1 VKYISEFRN
10 AAIARE
16 LSIKI
21 HDEVQPG
28 KNYHI
33 MEFCGSHTHA
43 IFRHGI
49 QDLLPKSIRLIHG
62 PGCPVCV
69 LPINRLNMAIHLAKK
84 PHVILCSYGDMIRVP
99 GKDGISLQSVQA
111 DGDDVRIVY
120 SVMDALDTA
129 RTHPKKDVVF
139 FAIGFETTTPPT
151 ALALQIAK
159 TESLKN
165 FFVFCNHVLTP
176 GAIAGILDN
185 PEIRSL
191 GSIPIDG
198 FIGPAHVSA
207 VIGSQPYE
215 FFAEEYQKPVVIA
228 GFEPLDILQAIR
240 MLIKQM
246 NEGQSKVE
254 NEYSRAVKRYGNI
267 TSKQRVADVFELRKM
282 FQWRGLGSIPYS
294 GLKIKSEFSPWDAE
308 IQFKIPDQNIPDHKA
323 CDCAAVLRGVKK
335 PTECK
340 VFGLSCTPETP
351 LGSCM
356 VSAEGACAAYY
367 TYGRFRENGKSL

>member
-1 VKYISEFRN
+1 MKYITEFRD

-16 LSIKI
+16 LSKKI
-21 HDEVQPG
+21 HHEVQPG
-28 KNYHI
+28 RQYNF

-49 QDLLPKSIRLIHG
+49 QDFLPNAIQLIHG

-69 LPINRLNMAIHLAKK
+69 LPVNRLNMAIYLARQ
-84 PHVILCSYGDMIRVP
+84 PGMILCTYGDMIRVP
-99 GKDGISLQSVQA
+99 GKDGISLEYMRASGA
-111 DGDDVRIVY
+111 DIRMVY
-120 SVMDALDTA
+120 SIMDALDIA
-129 RTHPKKDVVF
+129 RAEDRPIVF
-139 FAIGFETTTPPT
+139 FAIGFETTAPPT
-151 ALALQIAK
+151 ALGLKIAQK
-159 TESLKN
+159 EKLKN

-198 FIGPAHVSA
+198 FIGPAHVSM

-215 FFAEEYQKPVVIA
+215 YFAEEYRKPVVIA
-228 GFEPLDILQAIR
+228 GFEPLDILQAIL
-240 MLIKQM
+240 MLVAQI
-246 NEGQSKVE
+246 NSGRAEVE
-254 NEYSRAVKRYGNI
+254 NEYSRVVKRRGN
-267 TSKQRVADVFELRKM
+267 TKSKQLVAEIFELRRR
-282 FQWRGLGSIPYS
+282 FQWRGLGSVPYS
-294 GLKIKSEFSPWDAE
+294 GLKIKSEFSAWDAE
-308 IQFKIPDQNIPDHKA
+308 VQFTIPEENIPDHKA
-323 CDCAAVLRGVKK
+323 CECAAVLRGVKK
-335 PTECK
+335 PPECK

-367 TYGRFRENGKSL
+367 TYGRFRALGAES

>member
-1 VKYISEFRN
+1 MKYISEFRN
-10 AAIARE
+10 GEIGRE
-16 LSIKI
+16 LSKLI
-21 HDEVQPG
+21 HAEVQPG
-28 KNYHI
+28 KSYNI

-49 QDLLPKSIRLIHG
+49 QDLLPDSIHLIHG

-69 LPINRLNMAIHLAKK
+69 LPINRLNMAIELAQKSGN
-84 PHVILCSYGDMIRVP
+84 ILCSYGDMIRVP
-99 GKDGISLQSVQA
+99 GKDGISLQKVRASGA
-111 DGDDVRIVY
+111 DVRIVY
-120 SVMDALDTA
+120 SVMDALEIA
-129 RTHPKKDVVF
+129 RVNRSNQIIF

-151 ALALQIAK
+151 ALALKIAK
-159 TESLKN
+159 KEKLEN
-165 FFVFCNHVLTP
+165 FYVFCNHVLTP

-207 VIGSQPYE
+207 VIGCQPYE
-215 FFAEEYQKPVVIA
+215 YFAEEYQKPVVIA

-240 MLIKQM
+240 MLVIQM
-246 NEGQSKVE
+246 NEGRAQVE
-254 NEYSRAVKRYGNI
+254 NEYSRAVKVEGNPN
-267 TSKQRVADVFELRKM
+267 SKQQVADVFELRKM

-294 GLKIKSEFSPWDAE
+294 GLKIKSEFSRWDAE
-308 IQFKIPDQNIPDHKA
+308 CQFEIPDQHIPDHKA
-323 CDCAAVLRGVKK
+323 CECAAVLRGVKK
-335 PTECK
+335 PPECK
-340 VFGLSCTPETP
+340 VFGSMCTPETP

-367 TYGRFRENGKSL
+367 TYGRFRSRGGAS

>member
-1 VKYISEFRN
+1 MKYISEFRN
-10 AAIARE
+10 ADIARE
-16 LSIKI
+16 LSNKI
-21 HDEVQPG
+21 HEEIQ
-28 KNYHI
+28 KEKQFNI

-49 QDLLPKSIRLIHG
+49 QDLLPESIHLIHG

-69 LPINRLNMAIHLAKK
+69 LPINRLNMAIHLSKQ
-84 PHVILCSYGDMIRVP
+84 PNVILCSYGDMIRVP
-99 GKDGISLQSVQA
+99 GKDGISLQSVRAEGA
-111 DGDDVRIVY
+111 DIRIVY
-120 SVMDALDTA
+120 SVMDALDVA
-129 RTHPKKDVVF
+129 RANPEKHIIF

-151 ALALQIAK
+151 ALALQVAQK
-159 TESLKN
+159 ERLKN

-185 PEIRSL
+185 PEIRSM
-191 GSIPIDG
+191 GSIHIDG

-207 VIGSQPYE
+207 VIGCQPYE
-215 FFAEEYQKPVVIA
+215 YFSEEYQKPVVIA

-246 NEGQSKVE
+246 NEGRTDVE
-254 NEYSRAVKRYGNI
+254 NEYSRAVKRDGNYS
-267 TSKQRVADVFELRKM
+267 SKQCVADVFELRKM

-294 GLKIKSEFSPWDAE
+294 GLKIKSKFSEWDAE
-308 IQFKIPDQNIPDHKA
+308 IQFKIPAQNIPDHKA
-323 CDCAAVLRGVKK
+323 CECSAVLRGVKK
-335 PTECK
+335 PPECK
-340 VFGLSCTPETP
+340 VFGLTCTPETP

-367 TYGRFRENGKSL
+367 TYGRFRGN